1 MRHRAFHPASLLLL
15 TVLTGCGG
23 EDAPSPAPP
32 PPVAAPA
39 PAPAPAPT
47 PTPAPPALSAVQRL
61 KLAIGSGAPLQT
73 DPVTVTVASGAT
85 TSIAGAAVIPADD
98 PRIRILGGRW
108 VRLAD
113 PLQTFIMGQATG
125 YAAPGVP
132 RDVPTSE
139 RYSINFGYEFVLP
152 GGQNS
157 FEIVTLEAGSPD
169 MMTIRIDGR
178 ATNALGYDLQLTSD
192 GSERFIRITLPA
204 AQQARTIT
212 IGTPARVFG
221 GLRLPAGNTLGMLPD
236 AANDAS
242 VVFEG
247 DSISEGAV
255 SSSWLRS
262 WVGLTAIELG
272 IRNPINIAQGGSG
285 YIAHR
290 EGWRPIPQRIDD
302 VLRAVAD
309 GPPDAVVV
317 AAGINDCNSYPADDV
332 GAAALD
338 YFRALRAGAPDMVIV
353 VLGPFSGRSDPYPD
367 ALATC
372 RDAIFTSARQVS
384 GTYMVD
390 VAGWVTAQNM
400 DLVFGPVDNGPH
412 PVDAG
417 HALYAS
423 RAAAAIR
430 AIIAGL

>member
-1 MRHRAFHPASLLLL
+1 MLLSLIL
-15 TVLTGCGG
+15 TAGCGG
-23 EDAPSPAPP
+23 EDAPSPAPSP
-32 PPVAAPA
+32 PPVAEPT
-39 PAPAPAPT
+39 PT
-47 PTPAPPALSAVQRL
+47 PTPAAPPLSAVQRL

-73 DPVTVTVASGAT
+73 DPAAVTVTSSAT
-85 TSIAGAAVIPADD
+85 TSIPGAAVIPADD

-113 PLQTFIMGQATG
+113 PLQSFIMGQATG
-125 YAAPGVP
+125 YASPGVP

-139 RYSINFGYEFVLP
+139 RHSVNFGYEFILP
-152 GGQNS
+152 AGQDS
-157 FEIVTLEAGSPD
+157 FEIVTIEAGSQE

-178 ATNALGYDLQLTSD
+178 ATDALGYDLRLRSD
-192 GSERFIRITLPA
+192 GSERFIRIALPP
-204 AQQARTIT
+204 AQQARTIA

-221 GLRLPAGNTLGMLPD
+221 GLRLPAGNTLGTLPD
-236 AANDAS
+236 ATNDAS

-247 DSISEGAV
+247 DSISEGSV

-262 WVGLTAIELG
+262 WVGLAAIELG

-338 YFRALRAGAPDMVIV
+338 YFRALRVGAPDMVIV

-372 RDAIFTSARQVS
+372 RDSIFASARQVS
-384 GTYMVD
+384 GTYVVD
-390 VAGWVTAQNM
+390 VAGWVTAENM

-412 PVDAG
+412 PVNAG

-430 AIIAGL
+430 TIIAGL